1 MLRPLSLAAVTL
13 ASLATGA
20 GAQSLGE
27 IRSLSFDG
35 GIGATFGPDYMGAD
49 DYGTSPWIILRNGQ
63 INDAAGEKQG
73 LSILPSLDYHGK
85 RDAGDHDD
93 LTGMDDI
100 SAAGELGVRLNYV
113 MGGVT
118 GYGAVRKGLGGHHGV
133 TGELGARFRNQPQD
147 KLTLTTAAELRFGN
161 GEFTDTYFGV
171 SEGESL
177 SSGYAPYDAGG
188 GIYAARLSVEARYEF
203 LPDTLLMG
211 RFTYSRLLG
220 DAADSPIVHER
231 NQPTFSIGVARHLNF
246 RF

>member
-1 MLRPLSLAAVTL
+1 MLRPLALAAVTL

-63 INDAAGEKQG
+63 INDATGEKQG

-113 MGGVT
+113 MGGVP
-118 GYGAVRKGLGGHHGV
+118 AM
-133 TGELGARFRNQPQD
+133 ARCARAWAG
-147 KLTLTTAAELRFGN
+147 TTA
-161 GEFTDTYFGV
+161 
-171 SEGESL
+171 
-177 SSGYAPYDAGG
+177 
-188 GIYAARLSVEARYEF
+188 
-203 LPDTLLMG
+203 
-211 RFTYSRLLG
+211 
-220 DAADSPIVHER
+220 
-231 NQPTFSIGVARHLNF
+231 
-246 RF
+246 

>member
-1 MLRPLSLAAVTL
+1 MLRPLALAAVTL

-63 INDAAGEKQG
+63 INDATGEKQG

>member
-1 MLRPLSLAAVTL
+1 MLRPLALAAVTL
-13 ASLATGA
+13 ASLATAA

-63 INDAAGEKQG
+63 INDATGEKQG

>member
-1 MLRPLSLAAVTL
+1 MLRPLALAAVTL

-63 INDAAGEKQG
+63 INDATGEKQG

-113 MGGVT
+113 MGDLT

>member
-1 MLRPLSLAAVTL
+1 MLRPLALAAVTL

-63 INDAAGEKQG
+63 INDATGEKQG

-177 SSGYAPYDAGG
+177 SSGYAPYDAGD

>member
-1 MLRPLSLAAVTL
+1 MRAAIVLLLLSAAPV
-13 ASLATGA
+13 A
-20 GAQSLGE
+20 AQSPLD
-27 IRSLSFDG
+27 IRALSFDG

-63 INDAAGEKQG
+63 INDATGEKQG

>member
-1 MLRPLSLAAVTL
+1 MLRPLALAAVTL

-63 INDAAGEKQG
+63 INDATGEKQG

-231 NQPTFSIGVARHLNF
+231 NQPAFSIGVARHLNF

>member
-1 MLRPLSLAAVTL
+1 MLRPLALAAVTL

-63 INDAAGEKQG
+63 INDATGEKQG

-113 MGGVT
+113 MGDVT

>member
-1 MLRPLSLAAVTL
+1 MLRPLALAAVTL

-63 INDAAGEKQG
+63 INDATGEKQG

-85 RDAGDHDD
+85 RDVGDHDD

-231 NQPTFSIGVARHLNF
+231 NQPAFSIGVARHLNF

>member
-1 MLRPLSLAAVTL
+1 MLRPLALAAVTL
-13 ASLATGA
+13 ASLATEA

>member
-1 MLRPLSLAAVTL
+1 MLRPLALAAVTL

-231 NQPTFSIGVARHLNF
+231 NQPAFSIGVARHLNF

>member
-1 MLRPLSLAAVTL
+1 MLRPLALAAVTL

-63 INDAAGEKQG
+63 INDATGEKQG

-231 NQPTFSIGVARHLNF
+231 NQPTFSIGVARPLNF

>member
-1 MLRPLSLAAVTL
+1 MLRPLALAAVTL

-177 SSGYAPYDAGG
+177 SSGYAPHDAGG

>member
-1 MLRPLSLAAVTL
+1 MLRPLALAAVTL

-63 INDAAGEKQG
+63 INDATGDKQG

-85 RDAGDHDD
+85 RVAGDHDD

>member
-1 MLRPLSLAAVTL
+1 MLRPLALAAVTL

-63 INDAAGEKQG
+63 INDATGEKQG

-220 DAADSPIVHER
+220 DAADSPIVHES

>member
-1 MLRPLSLAAVTL
+1 MLRPLALAAVTL